1 MVGPGGVGTSSE
13 QALRHFMSHT
23 HIRALSGVGG
33 GGQRTPETCACKA
46 TAALSWGFKAQVGL
60 EKEGGV
66 GTT

>member
-1 MVGPGGVGTSSE
+1 MVGPGAVGTSSE
-13 QALRHFMSHT
+13 QALRHFMSHGYC
-23 HIRALSGVGG
+23 RVA